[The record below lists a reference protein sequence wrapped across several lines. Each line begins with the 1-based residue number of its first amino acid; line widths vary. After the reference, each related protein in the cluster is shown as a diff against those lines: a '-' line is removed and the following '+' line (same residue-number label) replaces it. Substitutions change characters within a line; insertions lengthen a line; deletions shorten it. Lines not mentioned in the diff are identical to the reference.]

1 MKSIR
6 LLLLLASGVTTGAF
20 AQSGGLTDM
29 SQSRFAKM
37 ANTELGAVHWTDGFW
52 GDRFNVYSHTSLQ
65 SMWDTWNNP
74 DVSHGFRNFEIAA
87 GVCEGEHWGPPFHD
101 GDMYK
106 WMEGVASVYAVTKDP
121 ELDKLMDHFI
131 EHVVKAQRA
140 DGYIHTPVI
149 IEEKNKGIDIH
160 SDKQQQTVIGTKVGG
175 EDEKGAFA
183 NRLNFETYNL
193 GHLMMAGIIHR
204 RATGKTTLFDAAVK
218 ATDFLCHFYETASA
232 ELARNAICPSH
243 YMGVVEMY
251 RATGNPRYLELSKN
265 LIDIRGMVENGTDD
279 NQDRIPFRQQYNA
292 MGHAVRSNYLYAG
305 VTDVYAETGEDQ
317 LMKNLT
323 SIWKDIVTRKMYVTG
338 ACGALYDGTS
348 PDGTCYE
355 PDSIQK
361 VHQSYG
367 RPYQLPNSTAHN
379 ETCANI
385 GNMLFNWR
393 MLEVTGD
400 AKYADIVE
408 TALYNSVLSGV
419 SLDGKKYFYTNPL
432 RISADL
438 PYTLRWPKER
448 TEYISCFCCPP
459 NTLRTVC
466 QAQNYAYT
474 VTPNAVY
481 CNLYGA
487 NTLATTL
494 KETGKIGLVQ
504 ETEYPWEGAVKLT
517 VTEAPK
523 PSKKKAFSLFRRVP
537 DWCEKATLKVN
548 GEPVQGTWKANTY
561 AEVNRIWKKGDCVE
575 WVMDMPVKLLEANP
589 LADGDYVGAF
599 KEYVKSELKSG
610 TWVLSADENLS
621 AEKVDSI
628 QVEILHEVTVADSLR
643 AGRQEAI
650 DSYVSTEQRL
660 KYEMEVAEH
669 NYKLDENSQFAR
681 RADYE
686 RKLKE
691 AMRSHGND
699 RNYASKIEGYKQAME
714 RLPKDHEAYVKFDKD
729 RDFSYIREYETAKS
743 AYDQFVATNVD
754 DYIQSYDLIARYVG
768 RDTTEVLGVAAQV
781 EFITPDGNQSAI
793 VLFNEK
799 PTFVKTILTDAQ
811 ALEDDDTESDAIE
824 YEAE

>member
-149 IEEKNKGIDIH
+149 IEEKNKGIDTH

-305 VTDVYAETGEDQ
+305 VTDVYAETGE
-317 LMKNLT
+317 K
-323 SIWKDIVTRKMYVTG
+323 
-338 ACGALYDGTS
+338 
-348 PDGTCYE
+348 
-355 PDSIQK
+355 
-361 VHQSYG
+361 
-367 RPYQLPNSTAHN
+367 
-379 ETCANI
+379 
-385 GNMLFNWR
+385 
-393 MLEVTGD
+393 
-400 AKYADIVE
+400 
-408 TALYNSVLSGV
+408 
-419 SLDGKKYFYTNPL
+419 TN
-432 RISADL
+432 
-438 PYTLRWPKER
+438 
-448 TEYISCFCCPP
+448 
-459 NTLRTVC
+459 
-466 QAQNYAYT
+466 
-474 VTPNAVY
+474 
-481 CNLYGA
+481 
-487 NTLATTL
+487 
-494 KETGKIGLVQ
+494 
-504 ETEYPWEGAVKLT
+504 
-517 VTEAPK
+517 
-523 PSKKKAFSLFRRVP
+523 
-537 DWCEKATLKVN
+537 
-548 GEPVQGTWKANTY
+548 
-561 AEVNRIWKKGDCVE
+561 
-575 WVMDMPVKLLEANP
+575 
-589 LADGDYVGAF
+589 
-599 KEYVKSELKSG
+599 
-610 TWVLSADENLS
+610 
-621 AEKVDSI
+621 
-628 QVEILHEVTVADSLR
+628 
-643 AGRQEAI
+643 
-650 DSYVSTEQRL
+650 
-660 KYEMEVAEH
+660 
-669 NYKLDENSQFAR
+669 
-681 RADYE
+681 
-686 RKLKE
+686 
-691 AMRSHGND
+691 
-699 RNYASKIEGYKQAME
+699 
-714 RLPKDHEAYVKFDKD
+714 
-729 RDFSYIREYETAKS
+729 
-743 AYDQFVATNVD
+743 
-754 DYIQSYDLIARYVG
+754 
-768 RDTTEVLGVAAQV
+768 
-781 EFITPDGNQSAI
+781 
-793 VLFNEK
+793 
-799 PTFVKTILTDAQ
+799 
-811 ALEDDDTESDAIE
+811 
-824 YEAE
+824 